1 MFRGSDS
8 SRALLPARGE
18 KVAEGRMRAVSLNSR
33 RKFAGAC
40 TPHPPSGHLLPSRRG
55 AGLVRSLIVLSFLL
69 CLAACQRTGPS
80 FQKMGRQPK
89 YDPYEPSDFFADGM
103 SARPR
108 IAGTVA
114 RGEVSNNPF
123 MDSGKIDGQDGDG
136 FPIPVTA
143 QLLDRGHQ
151 RFNIYCS
158 ECHGRIGDGN
168 GMIPSRGFRR
178 PPSFHTEALRNAKT
192 GHFFDVMTNGF
203 GAMPP
208 YAVQVPVADRWAI
221 VAYIRA
227 LQLSQNGTLNDVPA
241 GERSK
246 LGAVTAPAPAV
257 SAPAIGAPAVSAP
270 ATSNQ
275 QPATATGAAQ

>member
-1 MFRGSDS
+1 MFRGSERCTVHGAQWTRDRS
-8 SRALLPARGE
+8 ARPDVPCAPSTVHRQPRRLAVLMVLAMALL
-18 KVAEGRMRAVSLNSR
+18 
-33 RKFAGAC
+33 AGAC
-40 TPHPPSGHLLPSRRG
+40 E
-55 AGLVRSLIVLSFLL
+55 
-69 CLAACQRTGPS
+69 RTGPS
-80 FQKMGRQPK
+80 FQQMGRQPK
-89 YDPYEPSDFFADGM
+89 YDPLEPSAFFADGM

-108 IAGTVA
+108 VPGTVA

-136 FPIPVTA
+136 FPMPVTA
-143 QLLDRGHQ
+143 QILNRGHE

-158 ECHGRIGDGN
+158 ECHGRVGDGN

-221 VAYIRA
+221 IAYIRA
-227 LQLSQNGTLNDVPA
+227 LQLSQNGTINDVPA
-241 GERSK
+241 DERAK
-246 LGAVTAPAPAV
+246 LGAPSTVNRQPSTTTGVAP
-257 SAPAIGAPAVSAP
+257 
-270 ATSNQ
+270 
-275 QPATATGAAQ
+275 